1 MLESI
6 IDFSWTLFLD
16 RDGVIN
22 KRVFGDYIKN
32 IDEFEFENGVLDFLK
47 FANKKFHKIII
58 VTNQQGVGKGIMSE
72 ADLLEIHSFMIDA
85 VISNGGRIDKIYY
98 ATNLKGSSV
107 DIRKPST
114 YMGDQAVNDFP
125 SIDLKKSI
133 MIGDTNSDILFGN
146 NLGMKTILVQSK
158 EIVTLQPDYKIQ
170 NLSEL
175 IF

>member
-22 KRVFGDYIKN
+22 KRLIGDYIKN
-32 IDEFEFENGVLDFLK
+32 KDEFEFESGVLDFLK

-72 ADLLEIHSFMIDA
+72 SDLLDIHNFMIDS
-85 VISNGGRIDKIYY
+85 VVNFGGRIDKIYY

-114 YMGDQAVNDFP
+114 YMGKRAVNDFP

-133 MIGDTNSDILFGN
+133 MIGDTNSDVLFGN
-146 NLGMKTILVQSK
+146 KLGMKTILVKSK
-158 EIVTLQPDYKIQ
+158 EIVTAQPDFKIQ
-170 NLSEL
+170 NLSDL

>member
-1 MLESI
+1 MLESV

-22 KRVFGDYIKN
+22 KRLFGDYIKN
-32 IDEFEFENGVLDFLK
+32 KDEFEFENGALDFLK
-47 FANKKFHKIII
+47 FAAKKFHKIII
-58 VTNQQGVGKGIMSE
+58 VTNQQGIGKGIMSE
-72 ADLLEIHSFMIDA
+72 ADLSEIHSFMIDS
-85 VISNGGRIDKIYY
+85 VINYGGRIDKIYY
-98 ATNLKGSSV
+98 ATNLKGATE

-114 YMGDQAVNDFP
+114 YMGYQAVNDFP
-125 SIDLKKSI
+125 SVEFKKSI

-146 NLGMKTILVQSK
+146 NLGMKTILVKSK
-158 EIVTLQPDYKIQ
+158 EIVTVQPHFMIQ